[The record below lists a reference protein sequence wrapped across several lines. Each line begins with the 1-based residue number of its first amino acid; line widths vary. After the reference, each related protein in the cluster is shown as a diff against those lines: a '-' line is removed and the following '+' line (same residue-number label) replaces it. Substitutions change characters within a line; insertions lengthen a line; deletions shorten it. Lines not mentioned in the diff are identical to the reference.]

1 LQAKANIP
9 GYLCTKDNYQNIRQ
23 EATFLFFLLPARE
36 VKKAQVCLTRFDR
49 LLKNINFEP

>member
-1 LQAKANIP
+1 
-9 GYLCTKDNYQNIRQ
+9 LCTKDNYQNIRQ

-36 VKKAQVCLTRFDR
+36 VKKAQVCLTRFDQ